1 MKRGGNPV
9 GDKADKD
16 VKASKAKGS
25 KRDVKMDTA
34 GENAGMVISDKAI
47 GTKDTYLDK
56 YKQDGNEEQKDSVTD
71 KERDAG
77 GQTGNAESHMVLVR
91 EEHEGHEGL
100 KEVAE
105 KHNVTTVNES
115 MEKEGDKGT
124 QQRADETAVWEA
136 ALRGFKESLKTA
148 ETNKEREK
156 MKTEI
161 GLAQM
166 MLKKSLL
173 QSMGHIVELDMD
185 SDNEAVKMEVIGNDD
200 ITDISKEAQE
210 EEEKT
215 QEATV
220 KVGPSSAKGGT
231 GKLKGYVDSMTTSE
245 KDRVQEDAPRWADMS
260 DDDTIVLGNQSDNTN
275 EDGWN
280 EVKGKNTKKLK
291 NTKKNTKKM
300 IITNNHEQGMSIIGN
315 NGSYA
320 EQDSQRDTNLASI
333 AGSQGTQKQP
343 SLMSYLE
350 MVKGKE
356 RKGNKNSIW
365 VTTSF
370 APRSIGYGDY
380 IRVTKNVLE
389 YAREFDS
396 KVMLLPWDDK
406 SNMGPINYDDFANVK
421 NTADRIKYYFNKP
434 AYINLQQGTPVYGIG
449 ICFSTDMEKYEFY
462 NRWNLQKSVYKQN
475 KRLAYSINLSATQKT
490 STAFIIGIA
499 VGSTEDQDFGGI
511 EVSFQNVN
519 QVGVTQE
526 FWKIANQ
533 KVKEANTD
541 KLSRDHLRMKY
552 RWAPNAIAV
561 FVPNKES
568 VNAARKI
575 MQKKYGKA
583 INGNDPV
590 WPDGSQMR
598 FLPIKG
604 PVIKNE
610 KMLHNVKKRMTYH
623 ISLKVNEQVIETNM
637 ANIYNSIDKF
647 DGRTFVDI
655 VLVQQTLN
663 GYRVFTHFN
672 RGWTNDPSRQR
683 WLLSIKFQQREEAQR
698 ILTNLRHT
706 LYEEYGTDIN
716 QFCIPENDQATWRNI
731 VTARQQTTDDDNDW
745 FDDDE
750 DIEEMVRQ
758 GIVDSSFL
766 QMFKKNGSADQDDK
780 DSVVSWGTGKT
791 AYTVIVANQDTDDMV
806 NSSLTSDK
814 NILIEEEKERRM
826 DIVRVC
832 LSLRGVPE
840 EEIMAVMDKKMP
852 YSLAFS
858 GINLPTWDPK
868 TEVFIIMALWNKQ
881 NNTNNDHDE

>member
-1 MKRGGNPV
+1 
-9 GDKADKD
+9 
-16 VKASKAKGS
+16 
-25 KRDVKMDTA
+25 
-34 GENAGMVISDKAI
+34 
-47 GTKDTYLDK
+47 
-56 YKQDGNEEQKDSVTD
+56 
-71 KERDAG
+71 
-77 GQTGNAESHMVLVR
+77 
-91 EEHEGHEGL
+91 
-100 KEVAE
+100 
-105 KHNVTTVNES
+105 
-115 MEKEGDKGT
+115 
-124 QQRADETAVWEA
+124 
-136 ALRGFKESLKTA
+136 
-148 ETNKEREK
+148 
-156 MKTEI
+156 
-161 GLAQM
+161 
-166 MLKKSLL
+166 
-173 QSMGHIVELDMD
+173 
-185 SDNEAVKMEVIGNDD
+185 
-200 ITDISKEAQE
+200 
-210 EEEKT
+210 
-215 QEATV
+215 
-220 KVGPSSAKGGT
+220 
-231 GKLKGYVDSMTTSE
+231 
-245 KDRVQEDAPRWADMS
+245 
-260 DDDTIVLGNQSDNTN
+260 
-275 EDGWN
+275 
-280 EVKGKNTKKLK
+280 
-291 NTKKNTKKM
+291 M

-315 NGSYA
+315 NGSYT

-356 RKGNKNSIW
+356 RKGNKNSIR

-511 EVSFQNVN
+511 KVSFQNVN

-575 MQKKYGKA
+575 MLKKYGKA

-623 ISLKVNEQVIETNM
+623 ISLKVNEQVLETNM

-663 GYRVFTHFN
+663 GYRVFTDFI

-683 WLLSIKFQQREEAQR
+683 WLLSVKFQQREEAQR

-716 QFCIPENDQATWRNI
+716 QFFIPENDQATWRNI

-791 AYTVIVANQDTDDMV
+791 AYTVIVANQDTDDTV

-814 NILIEEEKERRM
+814 NILIEEEKERRI

-840 EEIMAVMDKKMP
+840 EEIMAIMDKKMP